1 MSSRRCLSEGAK
13 FVEEVIQPLNRVG
26 DIEGCKRHDDGSV
39 TTPKGF
45 KQAYKALVEGGWV
58 GLAGDP
64 DYGGQGLPSF
74 VGALFGEYECSANIA
89 FSMYPGLTRGAV
101 AALTAHGSEDLKAR
115 YLPKM
120 TTGEWT
126 GTMNLTEPHCGTD
139 LGLIKTK
146 AVPQAD
152 GSYAITGQK
161 IFISA
166 GEHDLADNIVHL
178 VLARI
183 EGAPAGTK
191 GISLFLVP
199 KFLADADGE
208 LGARNGVVCGS
219 IEHKMGIHGNS
230 TAVLNYDGAK
240 GWLVGEAHR
249 GLPAMFVMMNGA
261 RLGVAVQGLGIS
273 EVAYQNA
280 AAYAKE
286 RRQGRSLKG
295 PAEPDKPADLLLV
308 HPDVRR
314 MLLEIRAFNEAARAL
329 LVWVALAQDE
339 ARHAPDAKAKQTA
352 DDRLGLITPVLKG
365 VFTDYGFANAVKAQ
379 QVLGGHGYIAEWGME
394 QFVRDARIAMIY
406 EGANGVQAL
415 DLVGRKLAKDGGRAV
430 MAFFGEINGFLAAN
444 KDDAALAPYLGGLK
458 SSLGHLQQATMWL
471 SANGLKN
478 PDNAGAGSYD
488 YMHLMGLTALGYMWA
503 RIVKAVLARQASGES
518 TPALDSEIDPRQ
530 VLQRAY
536 AAGNGG
542 ASGAAQRRRGG
553 PHGASGGGVLKAS
566 FREAKAMAIDA
577 AAGLAG
583 GCQCGAVRYRLI
595 AEPTGVNICHCR
607 MCQKAGGGPF
617 MAFAGVR
624 VSEFVVTSGAIAT
637 FSSSDIAER
646 GFCARCG
653 TPLTYQGLGSDRVSV
668 TLGSLDDPG
677 AAEPRDAAWRRNR
690 RSAGLT
696 AP

>member
-1 MSSRRCLSEGAK
+1 MPTYKAPVSDTVFLLSDVFDYGKYANAPGFSAAPIDVVEAILSEGAK
-13 FVEEVIQPLNRVG
+13 FVEEAVQPLNRVG
-26 DIEGCKRHDDGSV
+26 DIEGCKRNDDGSV
-39 TTPKGF
+39 TTPNGF
-45 KQAYKALVEGGWV
+45 KQAYKALVEAGWV

-64 DYGGQGLPSF
+64 AYGGQGLPMF
-74 VGALFGEYECSANIA
+74 MGALFGEYECSANIA

-101 AALTAHGSEDLKAR
+101 TALMAHGDADLKAR
-115 YLPKM
+115 YLPKL
-120 TTGEWT
+120 TVGEWT

-166 GEHDLADNIVHL
+166 GEHDLTDNIVHL

-199 KFLADADGE
+199 KFLPDGE
-208 LGARNGVVCGS
+208 GKPGARNGVVCGS

-240 GWLVGEAHR
+240 GWLVGEEHR

-261 RLGVAVQGLGIS
+261 RLAVAVQGLALS

-329 LVWVALAQDE
+329 LVWVALSEDE
-339 ARHAPDAKAKQTA
+339 ARLSPDPKTRVAA
-352 DDRLGLITPVLKG
+352 DDKLGLMTPVMKG
-365 VFTDYGFANAVKAQ
+365 VFSDYGFANAVKAQ

-415 DLVGRKLAKDGGRAV
+415 DLVGRKLPKDGGRAV
-430 MAFFGEINGFLAAN
+430 MAFFGEVNGFLAAN
-444 KDDAALAPYLGGLK
+444 KNDEALAPYLSGLK

-471 SANGLKN
+471 SANGLTN
-478 PDNAGAGSYD
+478 PDNAGAGSND

-503 RIVKAVLARQASGES
+503 RIVKAVLARQARGDSA
-518 TPALDSEIDPRQ
+518 PDLDAKLILAKFFNERMLPET
-530 VLQRAY
+530 
-536 AAGNGG
+536 AAHL
-542 ASGAAQRRRGG
+542 ARLSSGAATLMAL
-553 PHGASGGGVLKAS
+553 PA
-566 FREAKAMAIDA
+566 EA
-577 AAGLAG
+577 
-583 GCQCGAVRYRLI
+583 
-595 AEPTGVNICHCR
+595 
-607 MCQKAGGGPF
+607 F
-617 MAFAGVR
+617 
-624 VSEFVVTSGAIAT
+624 
-637 FSSSDIAER
+637 
-646 GFCARCG
+646 
-653 TPLTYQGLGSDRVSV
+653 
-668 TLGSLDDPG
+668 
-677 AAEPRDAAWRRNR
+677 
-690 RSAGLT
+690 
-696 AP
+696 